1 MPGSSTTPGDRLREL
16 RRRRGLTQEA
26 LAQRAGLSVGVVKKI
41 EQGGGARIETYH
53 ALARAL
59 DVRTSRLF
67 EPSSPGPDRTSDTEK
82 INLMPLRQAISPA
95 ITLTGRLRLADE
107 VGEEPD
113 LARLRS
119 AVAAAARAYHHDRY
133 ADMASLLPELIRS
146 ARAAVEFHAS
156 GAEHAQA
163 LGIRSEVLQVAG
175 RYLTQIRVYDLAH
188 MALRDAV
195 VDAVQAGDR
204 LNAAS
209 AIIGQA
215 WILLRQGRL
224 DEAEDLAI
232 ATADEIEPRFSQATR
247 EHLAA
252 WGWLL
257 LRASA
262 AASRNNKPD
271 LAADMIGLARAA
283 GTAIG
288 AEVTDEL
295 RGWGTF
301 GPLTVELKAIENV
314 MVAGRPDAVLEMS
327 ERLPRGVGRA
337 TSDNWNRH
345 RLDVARAHA
354 MLRHEAETTRLLMAL
369 RADAPEWLRHQRLAE
384 DAFRDGVLRTRK
396 RTLTGEQRDLAHF
409 LRIED

>member
-1 MPGSSTTPGDRLREL
+1 MPESSTTGDRLREL

-26 LAQRAGLSVGVVKKI
+26 LARQAGLSVGVVKKI

-59 DVRTSRLF
+59 GVRTSRLF
-67 EPSSPGPDRTSDTEK
+67 EPATPGPDRTTDIEK
-82 INLMPLRQAISPA
+82 INLLPLRQAISPVV
-95 ITLTGRLRLADE
+95 TLTGRPPLPDE
-107 VGEEPD
+107 SGEEPD
-113 LARLRS
+113 LTRLRS
-119 AVAAAARAYHHDRY
+119 AATAVAEAYHRDRY
-133 ADMASLLPELIRS
+133 ADMVSVLPELISS
-146 ARAAVEFHAS
+146 ARLAVDFHGS
-156 GAEHAQA
+156 GPAHAQA
-163 LGIRSEVLQVAG
+163 LAARSEVLQLAG
-175 RYLTQIRVYDLAH
+175 RYLTQIRAYDLAH

-195 VDAVQAGDR
+195 ADAVAAGDQ

-215 WILLRQGRL
+215 WILLRQARL
-224 DEAEDLAI
+224 DEAEALA
-232 ATADEIEPRFSQATR
+232 ARTAEEIEPRGSQATR

-262 AASRNNKPD
+262 AASRNNKPA
-271 LAADMIGLARAA
+271 LAAEMIALARSA
-283 GTAIG
+283 GTAVRI
-288 AEVTDEL
+288 EVVDHL

-301 GPLTVELKAIENV
+301 GPLTVEVKAIENV
-314 MVAGRPDAVLEMS
+314 VVIGRPDVALDMA

-345 RLDVARAHA
+345 RLDVARAHS
-354 MLRHEAETTRLLMAL
+354 MLRHGDETTRVLAAL
-369 RADAPEWLRHQRLAE
+369 RADAPQWLRHQRLAV

-396 RTLTGEQRDLAHF
+396 RTLTSQQRDLAEF
-409 LRIED
+409 LDIRD

>member
-1 MPGSSTTPGDRLREL
+1 VPS
-16 RRRRGLTQEA
+16 A
-26 LAQRAGLSVGVVKKI
+26 
-41 EQGGGARIETYH
+41 YH

-59 DVRTSRLF
+59 DVRTSELF
-67 EPSSPGPDRTSDTEK
+67 EPSSPGPVRITDTEK
-82 INLMPLRQAISPA
+82 INLMSLRQAISLA
-95 ITLTGRLRLADE
+95 ITLTGGPRLPDE

-119 AVAAAARAYHHDRY
+119 TVAAAARAYHHDRY

-156 GAEHAQA
+156 GPEHAQA

-232 ATADEIEPRFSQATR
+232 ATADEIEPRFSQATC

-288 AEVTDEL
+288 AEVIDDL

-314 MVAGRPDAVLEMS
+314 MV
-327 ERLPRGVGRA
+327 
-337 TSDNWNRH
+337 
-345 RLDVARAHA
+345 
-354 MLRHEAETTRLLMAL
+354 
-369 RADAPEWLRHQRLAE
+369 
-384 DAFRDGVLRTRK
+384 
-396 RTLTGEQRDLAHF
+396 TGKA
-409 LRIED
+409 